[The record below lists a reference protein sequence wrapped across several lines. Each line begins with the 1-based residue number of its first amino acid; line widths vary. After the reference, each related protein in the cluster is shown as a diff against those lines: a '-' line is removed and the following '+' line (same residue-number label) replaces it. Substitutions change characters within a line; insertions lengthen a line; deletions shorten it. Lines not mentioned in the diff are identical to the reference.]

1 MSAINIDQ
9 NNIQSEVMNSDKPV
23 LLDFWAPWCG
33 PCRMVVPI
41 VEEIARERASLEE
54 EIASFIPEE
63 YWSLDAM
70 LKAPGSKKPAA
81 AHFHND
87 KDGKTEIKSKAELD
101 ALLESLKGQKFI
113 VTDIRNGERTKKPPL
128 PFTTSTLQQEASKAL
143 NFSTQKTMR
152 LAQQLYEGVDVKGH
166 GTVGLI
172 TYLRT
177 DSTRVAEEAEKMAS
191 DFIAE
196 NYGENYLSQGENTKK
211 NSGKIQDA
219 HEAIRPAY
227 MDRTGIEG
235 SPAEKRLY
243 DLIWKRTIASQMA
256 SAQTERT
263 VVDIAVDGTEERFVA
278 TGEVVLFDGFLRLY
292 SESTEDEPADGEE
305 ALLPPLKKG
314 DRPQARSITASQRF
328 TQSPPRYSEAS
339 LVKRLEELGIGRPST

>member
-1 MSAINIDQ
+1 
-9 NNIQSEVMNSDKPV
+9 
-23 LLDFWAPWCG
+23 
-33 PCRMVVPI
+33 
-41 VEEIARERASLEE
+41 
-54 EIASFIPEE
+54 
-63 YWSLDAM
+63 
-70 LKAPGSKKPAA
+70 
-81 AHFHND
+81 
-87 KDGKTEIKSKAELD
+87 
-101 ALLESLKGQKFI
+101 
-113 VTDIRNGERTKKPPL
+113 
-128 PFTTSTLQQEASKAL
+128 
-143 NFSTQKTMR
+143 
-152 LAQQLYEGVDVKGH
+152 
-166 GTVGLI
+166 
-172 TYLRT
+172 
-177 DSTRVAEEAEKMAS
+177 
-191 DFIAE
+191 
-196 NYGENYLSQGENTKK
+196 
-211 NSGKIQDA
+211 
-219 HEAIRPAY
+219 

-339 LVKRLEELGIGRPST
+339 LVKRLEELGIGRPSTYAPTISTIIARGYVVKENREGVKREYVQLRLEKGSIARKMLSENVGREKKQAVAHRYRNDRDRLFGHAVRRYHGL